1 MTCPVTSD
9 TCAAKIVCS
18 EVGHAEIHFILCDR
32 IPLTSVLDLLRAPCA
47 TMGCLSK
54 NKRLFYGNTP
64 LLPSNLPQFVIC
76 RKLLLLVPLL
86 PKEAEEV
93 VVDSAAEADEAVDA
107 AAEAVAE
114 AAATKMCGCL

>member
-86 PKEAEEV
+86 PVDAV
-93 VVDSAAEADEAVDA
+93 VLDA
-107 AAEAVAE
+107 AAAEVVDVDAEVAVV
-114 AAATKMCGCL
+114 AAVIATKMCGCL